1 MRMNC
6 KQTLVL
12 AAAAASLVAGSA
24 IASDIY
30 RYTDADGNVHYVDRP
45 SGADTEQRVAI
56 ASRRS
61 APRPSPSRSVQPQTT
76 AAAAPA
82 QAEAAEPEPTKKTRS
97 EKIAEKKAREER
109 CASYRAKLET
119 MVTSRRLYRETD
131 DGEREYLSDAEI
143 DDARAKAQEL
153 IEENCS

>member
-1 MRMNC
+1 MNR

-30 RYTDADGNVHYVDRP
+30 RYTDADGTVHYGDRP
-45 SGADTEQRVAI
+45 SGVDSEQRVAI
-56 ASRRS
+56 ALK
-61 APRPSPSRSVQPQTT
+61 RPASSSSPSRSAQPQTT
-76 AAAAPA
+76 AATNQAEPAPA
-82 QAEAAEPEPTKKTRS
+82 KKTRS
-97 EKIAEKKAREER
+97 EKIAEQKAREER

-119 MVTSRRLYRETD
+119 MVTSRRLYRESD
-131 DGEREYLSDAEI
+131 GGEREYLSDAEI
-143 DDARAKAQEL
+143 DEARARAQEL

>member
-1 MRMNC
+1 MKL
-6 KQTLVL
+6 KQTFVL

-30 RYTDADGNVHYVDRP
+30 KYTDADGTVHYVDRP

-56 ASRRS
+56 ASKRS
-61 APRPSPSRSVQPQTT
+61 TPSSSPSRSAQPQT
-76 AAAAPA
+76 AAAATPA
-82 QAEAAEPEPTKKTRS
+82 ETAAAEPEPTKKTRA

-131 DGEREYLSDAEI
+131 GGEREYLSDAEI
-143 DDARAKAQEL
+143 DQARAKAQEL

>member
-1 MRMNC
+1 MNR

-12 AAAAASLVAGSA
+12 VAAAASLVAGSA

-30 RYTDADGNVHYVDRP
+30 KYTDADGTVHYVDRP
-45 SGADTEQRVAI
+45 SGADSEQRVAI
-56 ASRRS
+56 ASQRS
-61 APRPSPSRSVQPQTT
+61 TPRPSTSRSAQPQTT

-82 QAEAAEPEPTKKTRS
+82 EGDAEESEPARKTRS

-109 CASYRAKLET
+109 CNNYRAKLET

-131 DGEREYLSDAEI
+131 GGEREYLTDTEI
-143 DDARAKAQEL
+143 DEARARAQEL

>member
-1 MRMNC
+1 MNR

-30 RYTDADGNVHYVDRP
+30 RYTDADGTVHYGDRP
-45 SGADTEQRVAI
+45 SGVDSEQRVAI
-56 ASRRS
+56 ALK
-61 APRPSPSRSVQPQTT
+61 RPASGSSPSRSAQPQTT
-76 AAAAPA
+76 AATNQAETADAEPAPA
-82 QAEAAEPEPTKKTRS
+82 KKTRS
-97 EKIAEKKAREER
+97 EKIAEQKAREER

-119 MVTSRRLYRETD
+119 MVTSRRLYRESD
-131 DGEREYLSDAEI
+131 GGEREYLSDAEI
-143 DDARAKAQEL
+143 DEARARAQEL

>member
-1 MRMNC
+1 MNR

-30 RYTDADGNVHYVDRP
+30 RYTDADGTVHYVDRP
-45 SGADTEQRVAI
+45 SGADSEQRVAI
-56 ASRRS
+56 ASKRS
-61 APRPSPSRSVQPQTT
+61 NSSSSPSRSAQPRTT
-76 AAAAPA
+76 AATAPA
-82 QAEAAEPEPTKKTRS
+82 ETAAAEPEPTKKTRA

-119 MVTSRRLYRETD
+119 MVTSRRLYREGEG
-131 DGEREYLSDAEI
+131 GEREYLSDAEI
-143 DDARAKAQEL
+143 DEARARAQEL

>member
-61 APRPSPSRSVQPQTT
+61 APSPSPSRSVQPQTT
-76 AAAAPA
+76 AAGAP
-82 QAEAAEPEPTKKTRS
+82 AEAAVPEPTKKTRS